1 MLPGTN
7 SHLLAAGELKDVAQ
21 LKQLLPLAG
30 WLPAAIKYFL
40 LGWDVVA
47 HCGMNLGKLQL
58 AAVVLEWHT
67 VPHRILLRMLLSCC
81 AAK

>member
-1 MLPGTN
+1 MLPATN
-7 SHLLAAGELKDVAQ
+7 SHLQAAGELNVVAQ
-21 LKQLLPLAG
+21 LEQLLPLAG
-30 WLPAAIKYFL
+30 WLAEAINHFL